1 MNMNNKTKLEMLS
14 KEFSATMNH
23 AVEVMN
29 EIVATTIEQTV
40 LDAID
45 EINDFENMLLL
56 FDMLDEMEQEAKK
69 DEEDIVKAFAKARQ
83 DLQPK
88 PQPKQENKDEEEIVK
103 AFMQALQDLNSKM

>member
-1 MNMNNKTKLEMLS
+1 MNYNEKLESLS
-14 KEFSATMNH
+14 KELEATVNH
-23 AVEVMN
+23 AVEVM
-29 EIVATTIEQTV
+29 EEYVATAIEQEV
-40 LDAID
+40 MNAID